1 MPSPVDSKLAG
12 IYQVS
17 TSPSNASMVQHR
29 AGQQLPGR
37 IVSRNGYRP
46 ASRWRARAM
55 AARTCFG
62 AVPPI

>member
-1 MPSPVDSKLAG
+1 MPSPVNSNLAG

-17 TSPSNASMVQHR
+17 TSPSNASMAQHR

-37 IVSRNGYRP
+37 IVSDNGYRTV
-46 ASRWRARAM
+46 SRWRARAM
-55 AARTCFG
+55 AARTCLG